1 MPRITITGATGQFG
15 NLVIQSLLQRGVP
28 PSEIRAS
35 VRDPGKADHH
45 RQRGIDVRR
54 GDFDDSE
61 AMRNAFADTQH
72 LLIISTDKI
81 GQRVEQHR
89 RAVQAAL
96 AAGVEH
102 VLYTSIVDMQGGE
115 GSNPIAADHRATEQ
129 IIRDTGMPYTFLRNT
144 FYAEYMLFPV
154 VKALES
160 GVFVSSVGDG
170 RLGAVAR
177 TDLAEAAAVALS
189 EPGHENIT
197 YDLTYPRTWDYAEAV
212 EIVSRV
218 SGKPL
223 VYRPV
228 SEDEMARHLHQS
240 GTPEESVPMALGLER
255 TLREGHLSKAA
266 HDLEQVLG
274 RPVTPLEEVARQL
287 LAM

>member
-1 MPRITITGATGQFG
+1 M
-15 NLVIQSLLQRGVP
+15 
-28 PSEIRAS
+28 
-35 VRDPGKADHH
+35 RDPGKADHH

-54 GDFDDSE
+54 GDFDDPE
-61 AMRNAFADTQH
+61 AMRNAFAGTEH

-96 AAGVEH
+96 ATGVEH
-102 VLYTSIVDMQGGE
+102 VLYTSIVVMGSGE
-115 GSNPIAADHRATEQ
+115 TTSPIAMDHRATEQ
-129 IIRDTGMPYTFLRNT
+129 MIRETGMPYTILRNT

-154 VKALES
+154 VQALGS

-170 RLGAVAR
+170 RLGSAAR

-197 YDLTYPRTWDYAEAV
+197 YELTYPRTWDYTEAV
-212 EIVSRV
+212 EIISRV

-223 VYRPV
+223 VYRPA
-228 SEDEMARHLHQS
+228 SEDEMASHLRLS
-240 GTPEESVPMALGLER
+240 GTPEESIPMALGMDR

-287 LAM
+287 LSM